1 MDTQLIHALRGL
13 IANLK
18 EHEFRLGSLI
28 YATIVLFLLALAAC
42 QPEAPEP
49 TPTVGPLQGP
59 DLSPTDLK
67 YRLIANFGGM
77 FYCDPDL
84 FPVARE
90 GQEEQRAREEFPRIQ
105 QDAEEFQAMLR
116 QLDLQEASSYTDE
129 QQLLVYREHKKL
141 NAVILEPSGGAYKF
155 EFRVQ
160 EGDGFKIEGIVDR
173 KGVTVLNKEPS
184 FNICPICLAGST
196 RIDTPKG
203 QVMVRDLLVGMEIW
217 TVDVSGAR
225 VAAIIKEVASSPAPE
240 GQYMIH
246 AVLDDGRALLA
257 SPGHPLADGRTL
269 EELVTGSVVDGA
281 RVISIGR
288 VSYEEGATYDIL
300 PEGGTG
306 RYWANGILIGS
317 TLSHSPGC
325 GK

>member
-1 MDTQLIHALRGL
+1 V
-13 IANLK
+13 N
-18 EHEFRLGSLI
+18 F
-28 YATIVLFLLALAAC
+28 
-42 QPEAPEP
+42 
-49 TPTVGPLQGP
+49 PL
-59 DLSPTDLK
+59 
-67 YRLIANFGGM
+67 
-77 FYCDPDL
+77 
-84 FPVARE
+84 

-105 QDAEEFQAMLR
+105 QDAEEFQAILW

-141 NAVILEPSGGAYKF
+141 NAVILEPSGDAYTF

-160 EGDGFKIEGIVDR
+160 EGDGFKIEGAVDR
-173 KGVTVLNKEPS
+173 KGAITVLNKEPS

-196 RIDTPKG
+196 RIDMPKG
-203 QVMVRDLLVGMEIW
+203 QVTVRDLFVGMEIW

-225 VAAIIKEVASSPAPE
+225 VAAIIREVASSPAPE

-257 SPGHPLADGRTL
+257 SPGHPVADGRTL

-288 VSYEEGATYDIL
+288 VSYEEGETYDIL

-317 TLSHSPGC
+317 TLSNPSGC